1 MLLDSLRET
10 TRPHHRAIE
19 QNRLLAAVLR
29 PELTR
34 DLYVQV
40 LAKFYGFLR
49 PLEELLRRSST
60 DAGSAALLKH
70 HVKTALLERDLA
82 QLGIDPEAQRSLPL
96 CDQLPASDRPAA
108 RMGILYVIE
117 GSTLGGQVIAG
128 AVKGSLGIDAGS
140 GCAFFTGYGSRTRAM
155 WKDTCRVLEEF
166 GQGAQAEQAEILAA
180 AADTFYRLDRWFQNL
195 DTSSK

>member
-1 MLLDSLRET
+1 MLLDSLREK
-10 TRPHHRAIE
+10 TRPHHGAIE

-34 DLYVQV
+34 DLYIQV
-40 LAKFYGFLR
+40 LARFYGFIK
-49 PLEELLRRSST
+49 PIEELLRRNAA
-60 DAGSAALLKH
+60 DAGNAFLLNR
-70 HVKTALLERDLA
+70 HVKTALLEQDLA
-82 QLGIDPEAQRSLPL
+82 QLGVDAEALRSIPL

-117 GSTLGGQVIAG
+117 GSTLGGRVIAG
-128 AVKGSLGIDAGS
+128 AVRDSLGIDAGS
-140 GCAFFTGYGSRTRAM
+140 GCAYFTGYGSSTRAM

-166 GQGAQAEQAEILAA
+166 GQRAQAEQSETVAA

-195 DTSSK
+195 TTDSK

>member
-40 LAKFYGFLR
+40 LARFYGFLK
-49 PLEELLRRSST
+49 PLEELLRRSGT

-82 QLGIDPEAQRSLPL
+82 HLGVAAEALRSIPL

-128 AVKGSLGIDAGS
+128 AVKDSLGIDAGS
-140 GCAFFTGYGSRTRAM
+140 GCAYFTGYGASTRAM
-155 WKDTCRVLEEF
+155 WKDTCRLLEEF
-166 GQGAQAEQAEILAA
+166 GRRTQAEQTETVTA

-195 DTSSK
+195 TTGAK